1 MWAAAVAVGL
11 VAAAGLA
18 GPAQAQDLDCAD
30 FATQEEAQAELERD
44 RTDPHGLD
52 RDGDGVA
59 CEALPSGGPVNGDDG
74 DGDDGGGQ
82 DQETLPETGVGTGPL
97 VAASGA
103 GALGLLGAGLWLVA
117 RRRRVTFTA

>member
-11 VAAAGLA
+11 VAVAGLA

-44 RTDPHGLD
+44 GTDPHGLD

-59 CEALPSGGPVNGDDG
+59 CEALPSGGPVDSG

-82 DQETLPETGVGTGPL
+82 DQETLPET
-97 VAASGA
+97 SGDAWALYA
-103 GALGLLGAGLWLVA
+103 GGAVALGLLGAGLWLVA